1 MNGKVNKTGLKII
14 SSQIKFIK
22 MKKLFLFGIVLAFV
36 FIACNSNTNKAKETT
51 PKENTTIDT
60 TTKPAIMKPVAEQL
74 YACSMH
80 PEVIG
85 KKDEK
90 CSKCGMKLTVSV
102 KNSETPE

>member
-1 MNGKVNKTGLKII
+1 
-14 SSQIKFIK
+14 
-22 MKKLFLFGIVLAFV
+22 MKDIFFAALAMAFV
-36 FIACNSNTNKAKETT
+36 FIACNSGSDKTKEGI
-51 PKENTTIDT
+51 ETIKKDT
-60 TTKPAIMKPVAEQL
+60 TVKKEKMGPVTEQL

-90 CSKCGMKLTVSV
+90 CSQCGMNLTVAV

>member
-1 MNGKVNKTGLKII
+1 
-14 SSQIKFIK
+14 
-22 MKKLFLFGIVLAFV
+22 MKNVILSAFAMAFV
-36 FIACNSNTNKAKETT
+36 FVACNSNSEKTKEATSKET
-51 PKENTTIDT
+51 TTIDT

-90 CSKCGMKLTVSV
+90 CSKCGMKLTVPV
-102 KNSETPE
+102 KNSETPK

>member
-1 MNGKVNKTGLKII
+1 
-14 SSQIKFIK
+14 
-22 MKKLFLFGIVLAFV
+22 MKNVILSALAMAFV
-36 FIACNSNTNKAKETT
+36 FVACNSKSEKAKET
-51 PKENTTIDT
+51 PSKETTTIDT

-90 CSKCGMKLTVSV
+90 CSKCGMKLTVPV
-102 KNSETPE
+102 KNSETPK